1 MRTWKKADFAMT
13 DKDLVEI
20 QEGYLPLQAESA
32 VKALANKVDQDL
44 LGMIDGLYGY
54 SGALG
59 GTGIGINNLSDVV
72 EARKVLNE
80 QLAPMDPRYMVVG
93 PQGEAEMLSIQA
105 FHDASFGVG
114 GEEILEGRLTRRLG
128 FGIAMDQN
136 VGTLTVGSMSQTL
149 EMDSAAS
156 TALNPVKTAT
166 QGNATQV
173 GPVAGDIIQF
183 ATVDGS
189 YVVTSVSG
197 DFNAGSG
204 VINFEPGLPDGVTL
218 ADAVTTYP
226 DGIVATTTYEA
237 NMAFH
242 RDFAAFVTRP
252 LAAGAEGLGTVVRS
266 ISDPESRLT
275 LRLEISRENKQTR
288 WCWDI
293 LYGFA
298 LIRRELGC
306 RVGGSTA
313 AG

>member
-1 MRTWKKADFAMT
+1 
-13 DKDLVEI
+13 
-20 QEGYLPLQAESA
+20 
-32 VKALANKVDQDL
+32 
-44 LGMIDGLYGY
+44 
-54 SGALG
+54 
-59 GTGIGINNLSDVV
+59 
-72 EARKVLNE
+72 
-80 QLAPMDPRYMVVG
+80 MDPRYLVVG

-114 GEEILEGRLTRRLG
+114 GEAILEGRLTRRLG

-136 VGTLTVGSMSQTL
+136 VGTITQAAGPVDVTVNFDESASSKTV
-149 EMDSAAS
+149 SAAAGS
-156 TALNPVKTAT
+156 SEFAVGALVDIAT
-166 QGNATQV
+166 ISGNFVITSVTGTGGSAV
-173 GPVAGDIIQF
+173 YGIEPALPAGASGGPVAMTD
-183 ATVDGS
+183 A
-189 YVVTSVSG
+189 
-197 DFNAGSG
+197 A
-204 VINFEPGLPDGVTL
+204 GVTTGE
-218 ADAVTTYP
+218 A
-226 DGIVATTTYEA
+226 YEA

-306 RVGGSTA
+306 RVGGTA
-313 AG
+313 